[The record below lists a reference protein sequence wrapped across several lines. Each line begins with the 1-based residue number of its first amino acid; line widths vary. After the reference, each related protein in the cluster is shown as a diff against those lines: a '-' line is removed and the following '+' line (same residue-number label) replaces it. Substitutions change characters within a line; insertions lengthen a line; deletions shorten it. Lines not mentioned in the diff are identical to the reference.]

1 MKINGVDIWLYR
13 ALLLDESYSGLFKYP
28 TREAVRFTDYAEV
41 DGITCDLRK
50 FETRPRTVTLSF
62 LLMHSGG
69 IDSFRAS
76 QRNFCNLIEFNSHC
90 ALEFDFGLTHMTY
103 YQGVQVGDVY
113 NQYVPALGGTVVRA
127 SFIEPEFPVNSSV
140 LSGVGGV
147 PFRGVASINGAD
159 FADFGVCLNP
169 ESSNIG
175 LIYPEKKGVFTDG
188 VSYYFHE
195 RKKKSADITLN
206 VTVHGQTKTDFATNY
221 QAFYNQFA
229 RNGLQKLYFKEIG
242 REIDV
247 FYKDC
252 TMCDAHVSNS
262 RIAVKMHLK
271 FAVPIVP
278 TI

>member
-28 TREAVRFTDYAEV
+28 TREAVRYTDYAEV
-41 DGITCDLRK
+41 DGIRCDLRK
-50 FETRPRTVTLSF
+50 FETRQRSVTLSF

-69 IDSFRAS
+69 IDSFRAANAGFRDVIS
-76 QRNFCNLIEFNSHC
+76 FNSHC
-90 ALEFDFGLTHMTY
+90 TLEFDFGLTYMMY
-103 YQGVQVGDVY
+103 YHGIQVGDVY
-113 NQYVPALGGTVVRA
+113 NQYVPSIGGTVVRA
-127 SFIEPEFPVNSSV
+127 SFIEPEFPVDSSI

-147 PFRGVASINGAD
+147 PFRRAASINGND

-175 LIYPEKKGVFTDG
+175 LVYPDKKDVFTDG
-188 VSYYFHE
+188 VTYYFNE
-195 RKKKSADITLN
+195 RKNKSTDITLD
-206 VTVHGQTKTDFATNY
+206 VTIHGRTKLDFATNY

-252 TMCDAHVSNS
+252 TLCDAHVSNS

-271 FAVPIVP
+271 FEVPIVP